1 MPLIDYSS
9 SVNVRTPKCVSITKT
24 QNIVK
29 WEMPKKQFLL
39 ILAIWSIFSSCTQPG
54 PADQQW
60 PWSKSGPTPTP
71 TKTPAPLIVVLP
83 IPPLPPAVNSMK
95 ALNSSAAR
103 PAELASV
110 RFITSDTLTYLQSG
124 NLYTYELAT
133 NAKRLIVDGN
143 AITTMD
149 WSEKRQQFV
158 FIKAKRLFL
167 FDLANNTL
175 LNLSDTLAKLSG
187 HFTAPACDLSIA
199 SNENMSQQVNLLENV
214 DAVQW
219 TPDQSALIFRT
230 SNFDHAVGSAT
241 GYTKVAKSFCCKA
254 SIICQRWPVLNP
266 VSTVLNL
273 PDDLRKGLDAYREW
287 FDHRKFLPIWYKSC
301 PSSCYFTIN
310 YCPGI
315 FCQSIC
321 LAIMCQMRRAN
332 SHS

>member
-1 MPLIDYSS
+1 
-9 SVNVRTPKCVSITKT
+9 
-24 QNIVK
+24 
-29 WEMPKKQFLL
+29 
-39 ILAIWSIFSSCTQPG
+39 
-54 PADQQW
+54 
-60 PWSKSGPTPTP
+60 
-71 TKTPAPLIVVLP
+71 
-83 IPPLPPAVNSMK
+83 MK

-199 SNENMSQQVNLLENV
+199 SNENMTQQVNLLENV

-273 PDDLRKGLDAYREW
+273 PDDLRKGLDAYRGGLIIEKSFLYGIRVVPLHAILPSIIALAFFANRSAW
-287 FDHRKFLPIWYKSC
+287 RLCVRCAEQTVIHKTNVHLWRRGNRYDEQSNPPTANDQPGPSPVSRGTNRPRRNHRHAL
-301 PSSCYFTIN
+301 
-310 YCPGI
+310 
-315 FCQSIC
+315 
-321 LAIMCQMRRAN
+321 
-332 SHS
+332 